1 MGSLWTRL
9 STLVARIWHPVTLP
23 EEIAGCFG
31 LKVSNFLS
39 VEDLIR
45 VLSKS
50 QCYTTC
56 LSRYMPR
63 EIAEAVFRNAT
74 TIESFGEKTIISY
87 YFRDGWVEYVLLF
100 DQEDRLRR
108 VYLNHRA
115 IETEGIE
122 IPLSSSYIG
131 HRVKFSSVNLKQKHF
146 TSV

>member
-1 MGSLWTRL
+1 MDSLWTRL
-9 STLVARIWHPVTLP
+9 ATLVARIWHPVALP

-39 VEDLIR
+39 VEDLIG
-45 VLSKS
+45 VLCKS

-63 EIAEAVFRNAT
+63 EIAESVFRHAT
-74 TIESFGEKTIISY
+74 SVESFGEKTIISY

-108 VYLNHRA
+108 IYLYHRA
-115 IETEGIE
+115 IEKEGIE
-122 IPLSSSYIG
+122 IPLTSSYIG
-131 HRVKFSSVNLKQKHF
+131 HRIKFNTARLKQRQL
-146 TSV
+146 T